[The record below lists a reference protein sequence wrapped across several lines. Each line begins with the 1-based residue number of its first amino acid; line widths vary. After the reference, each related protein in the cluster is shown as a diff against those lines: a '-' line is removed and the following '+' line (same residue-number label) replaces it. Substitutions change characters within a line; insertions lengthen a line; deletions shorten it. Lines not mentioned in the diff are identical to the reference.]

1 LSLSGD
7 NTQLGNRSFEEKKQ
21 ILNEQSRLKLNQYF
35 INATSWDDTEI
46 NKRAE
51 ALFEDAKI
59 LWQYP
64 KELDLKLDFQNT
76 DKEFYALDDDIDITG
91 KKPSYFEL
99 LNEKHK
105 VKYWRDIYINV
116 VKILVD
122 FDWDIAKSLLSDDD
136 FSGKKQRIISSI
148 ESDCRE
154 AYKIKENYFIE
165 TNLSANAIMNY
176 VKLICEKFGLSG
188 DDFVYAIKD

>member
-1 LSLSGD
+1 MSNINLSSKK
-7 NTQLGNRSFEEKKQ
+7 EK
-21 ILNEQSRLKLNQYF
+21 
-35 INATSWDDTEI
+35 SWDGGEI
-46 NKRAE
+46 NKRADL
-51 ALFEDAKI
+51 LFEDAKI

-64 KELDLKLDFQNT
+64 RELDLKLDFQNI
-76 DKEFYALDDDIDITG
+76 DKEFYTLEDDINVTN

-99 LNEKHK
+99 LDEKYR
-105 VKYWRDIYINV
+105 VKSWRVLYINI

-122 FDWDIAKSLLSDDD
+122 FDSDIAKSLLSDDD

-165 TNLSANAIMNY
+165 TNLSANAIMTY

-188 DDFVYAIKD
+188 DDFVYTIKD